1 MVEKEEQQHPLVN
14 VEGVVVQ
21 VQKKERIAIA
31 HAIHYGRIFISA
43 RFYNENIIEF
53 GKWISM
59 QIDSD
64 PFNKVGFIF
73 FFSSIFFL
81 VKNFTVGFASIHSP
95 L

>member
-73 FFSSIFFL
+73 FSVQSFFS
-81 VKNFTVGFASIHSP
+81 
-95 L
+95 